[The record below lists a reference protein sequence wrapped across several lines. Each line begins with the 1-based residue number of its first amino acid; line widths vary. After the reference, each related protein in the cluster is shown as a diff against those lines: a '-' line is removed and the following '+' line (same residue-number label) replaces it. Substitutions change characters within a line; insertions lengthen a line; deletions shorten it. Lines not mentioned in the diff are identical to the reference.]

1 VNNNYYQHNKELKM
15 NKLFNIVFIAALTFS
30 ACSKT
35 PVVELPITTSSPKA
49 LEFYKKAMLSE
60 QVGDGF
66 EKRQYLDSALAL
78 DLNFVMALEM
88 YGSQDPIKLRE
99 QREMAKSLQNTVTDA
114 EQLMLNIRN
123 AYRDGNMDHALENA
137 KKLVENYSDAYESY
151 VWLGQAQSDRY
162 ELDDAIKTLKKSIE
176 LNPDSYNAYSLLMG
190 HHISAG
196 TQVMLPEEKRDIELG
211 MKYGDELIRI
221 RGDHGFPY
229 HFKANVYRQLGEFEK
244 AKPLYE
250 KSIQKRK
257 GLSSEATAYLVSGH
271 NFMFGG
277 DLKTARE
284 RYAKAVELTKTADD
298 WFSLNFYLLVSYMFD
313 NDYIGAIEHIDKIEH
328 ALQSKGFDEVS
339 LLGRKATIHWQKMVC
354 YAHNQMEEDAY
365 NALEQGS
372 AFSERRAGL
381 LNDENTW
388 RGVRS
393 DRLFDTAWVNILFGK
408 YEDAKKNLARLKE
421 MQEKRNDP
429 TAMYGYYGLMGMTH
443 LMEGNHQEAVD
454 NFKKGNENNIYF
466 NYFKG
471 LSLRAAGQE
480 EQAIKTFQDLAKI
493 NFSNWNIAIVKRLA
507 QKQLSGV

>member
-1 VNNNYYQHNKELKM
+1 M

-151 VWLGQAQSDRY
+151 VWLGRVQSDRH
-162 ELDDAIKTLKKSIE
+162 ELDEAMKSLKKAIE
-176 LNPDSYNAYSLLMG
+176 LNPDCYQANNILMG
-190 HHISAG
+190 HHIAAG
-196 TQVMLPEEKRDIELG
+196 SQVMLPEEKRDVELG

-221 RGDHGFPY
+221 RGDHGYPY

-277 DLKTARE
+277 DLKIARE
-284 RYAKAVELTKTADD
+284 RYKKAIDLSKTSQT
-298 WFSLNFYLLVSYMFD
+298 WFNLNFYLLVSYMFD

-507 QKQLSGV
+507 QKQLGGV

>member
-1 VNNNYYQHNKELKM
+1 M
-15 NKLFNIVFIAALTFS
+15 NKLFNVIFITAFVFS
-30 ACSKT
+30 ACSKK

-49 LEFYKKAMLSE
+49 LKHYKKAMLSE

-78 DLNFVMALEM
+78 DPKFVMALDRYE
-88 YGSQDPIKLRE
+88 SLDPIKKRE

-114 EQLMLNIRN
+114 EQLMLKIRH
-123 AYRDGNMDHALENA
+123 AYRDGNMDDALENA
-137 KKLVENYSDAYESY
+137 KKLVENYSETYESY
-151 VWLGQAQSDRY
+151 VWLGQVQSDRY

-176 LNPDSYNAYSLLMG
+176 LNPDSYEAYSLLMG

-196 TQVMLPEEKRDIELG
+196 TQVMLPEEKRDVELG
-211 MKYGDELIRI
+211 TKYGDELIRT
-221 RGDHGFPY
+221 RGDHGLPY
-229 HFKANVYRQLGEFEK
+229 HLKANVYRQRGEFEK

-250 KSIQKRK
+250 KSIEKRK

-271 NFMFGG
+271 NFMFSG
-277 DLKTARE
+277 DLKIARE
-284 RYAKAVELTKTADD
+284 RYAKATELTKTANS
-298 WFSLNFYLLVSYMFD
+298 WFFLNQYLTYSYIFD
-313 NDYIGAIEHIDKIEH
+313 NDYIEAIDNILSVEKQLDER
-328 ALQSKGFDEVS
+328 GFDEIT
-339 LLGRKATIHWQKMVC
+339 LLERRGNTSWIKMIC

-372 AFSERRAGL
+372 AFSEKRARL

-388 RGVRS
+388 RSVRS
-393 DRLFDTAWVNILFGK
+393 EKLFETAWVNVLFGK
-408 YEDAKKNLARLKE
+408 YEEAKKNLAKLKE

-443 LMEGNHQEAVD
+443 LMEGNYQEAVD
-454 NFKKGNENNIYF
+454 NFKNGNENNIYF

-471 LSLRAAGQE
+471 LSLRAVGQE
-480 EQAIKTFQDLAKI
+480 EQAIKTLQDIAKI

-507 QKQLSGV
+507 QKQLGGV

>member
-1 VNNNYYQHNKELKM
+1 M
-15 NKLFNIVFIAALTFS
+15 NKLFNVIFITPLVFS

-35 PVVELPITTSSPKA
+35 PVVELPITTTSPKA
-49 LEFYKKAMLSE
+49 LNHYKKAMLSE
-60 QVGDGF
+60 QVGDDF

-78 DLNFVMALEM
+78 DPKFVMALDRYE
-88 YGSQDPIKLRE
+88 SLDPIKKRE

-114 EQLMLNIRN
+114 EQLMLKIRH
-123 AYRDGNMDHALENA
+123 AYRDGNMDDALENA
-137 KKLVENYSDAYESY
+137 KNLVENYSDTYESY
-151 VWLGQAQSDRY
+151 VWLGQVQSERY
-162 ELDDAIKTLKKSIE
+162 ELDDATTNLKKAIE
-176 LNPDSYNAYSLLMG
+176 LNPNCYRAYSLLMG

-196 TQVMLPEEKRDIELG
+196 DQVMLPEEKRNIELG
-211 MKYGDELIRI
+211 VKYSDELIRI

-271 NFMFGG
+271 NFMFSG

-284 RYAKAVELTKTADD
+284 RYAKAIELTKTSDS
-298 WFSLNFYLLVSYMFD
+298 WFNLNFYLLCSYMFD
-313 NDYIGAIEHIDKIEH
+313 NDYIGAIEHINNVDEKLE
-328 ALQSKGFDEVS
+328 SKGFDDVS
-339 LLGRKATIHWQKMVC
+339 FLGRKSQINWQKMVC

-372 AFSERRAGL
+372 IFGEKRAEL
-381 LNDENTW
+381 LKDENTW
-388 RGVRS
+388 KAVRS
-393 DRLFDTAWVNILFGK
+393 EKQFETAWVNILFGK
-408 YEDAKKNLARLKE
+408 YEEAKKNLDALKE

-429 TAMYGYYGLMGMTH
+429 TAMYGYSGLMGMTH
-443 LMEGNHQEAVD
+443 LMEGNYQEAVD

-480 EQAIKTFQDLAKI
+480 EQAIKTFQDIAKI

-507 QKQLSGV
+507 QKQLGGV

>member
-1 VNNNYYQHNKELKM
+1 MKKALI
-15 NKLFNIVFIAALTFS
+15 LFVIFTLTS
-30 ACSKT
+30 CSKQ

-49 LEFYKKAMLSE
+49 LEYYKKAMLSE
-60 QVGDGF
+60 DVGDDF

-78 DLNFVMALEM
+78 DPKFVMALDRYE
-88 YGSQDPIKLRE
+88 SLDPIKKRE

-114 EQLMLNIRN
+114 EQLMLKIRH
-123 AYRDGNMDHALENA
+123 AYRDGNMDDALENA
-137 KKLVENYSDAYESY
+137 KKLVENYSDTYESY
-151 VWLGQAQSDRY
+151 VWLGQVQSDRY
-162 ELDDAIKTLKKSIE
+162 ELDEATKSLNKAIE
-176 LNPDSYNAYSLLMG
+176 LNPNCYRAYSLLMG

-211 MKYGDELIRI
+211 VKYSDELIRI

-271 NFMFGG
+271 NFMFSG

-284 RYAKAVELTKTADD
+284 RYTKAIKLTKTPNG
-298 WFSLNFYLLVSYMFD
+298 WFNLNYYLLVSYMFD
-313 NDYIGAIEHIDKIEH
+313 NDYIGAIEHIDKIEL
-328 ALQSKGFDEVS
+328 ALELKDFDEVS

-365 NALEQGS
+365 SALEQNLK
-372 AFSERRAGL
+372 FSKTRAEL
-381 LNDENTW
+381 LDDENTW
-388 RGVRS
+388 RGVLSGEQYR
-393 DRLFDTAWVNILFGK
+393 TAWVNVLFGK
-408 YEDAKKNLARLKE
+408 YEEAKKNLAKLKE

-443 LMEGNHQEAVD
+443 LMEGNYQEAVD
-454 NFKKGNENNIYF
+454 NFNIGDETNIYF

-471 LSLRAAGQE
+471 LSLKAAGQE
-480 EQAIKTFQDLAKI
+480 ERAIKTFQDLAKI
-493 NFSNWNIAIVKRLA
+493 NFSAWEIAIVKRLA
-507 QKQLSGV
+507 QKQLGGV

>member
-1 VNNNYYQHNKELKM
+1 M
-15 NKLFNIVFIAALTFS
+15 NKLFNFILITAFLFS
-30 ACSKT
+30 ACSKK

-49 LEFYKKAMLSE
+49 LEYYKKAMLSQE
-60 QVGDGF
+60 VGDGF

-78 DLNFVMALEM
+78 DTNFVMALDWYE
-88 YGSQDPIKLRE
+88 SLDPIKKRE
-99 QREMAKSLQNTVTDA
+99 QREKAKSQQATVSEA
-114 EQLMLNIRN
+114 EQFILNIRN
-123 AYRDGNMDHALENA
+123 AYRSGNMDEALANA
-137 KKLVENYSDAYESY
+137 KKLVAQHGDSYESY
-151 VWLGQAQSDRY
+151 VWLGAVQSDRY
-162 ELDDAIKTLKKSIE
+162 ELDEAIKNLEKALE
-176 LNPDSYNAYSLLMG
+176 LNPDCYNAYSLLMG
-190 HHISAG
+190 HHIAAG
-196 TQVMLPEEKRDIELG
+196 DQVMLPEEKRDIKLG
-211 MKYGDELIRI
+211 MKYSDELIRI

-271 NFMFGG
+271 NFMFSG

-284 RYAKAVELTKTADD
+284 RYAKAIELTKTANS
-298 WFSLNFYLLVSYMFD
+298 WFFLNQYLTYSYIFD
-313 NDYIGAIEHIDKIEH
+313 NDYIEAIDNISSIERQ
-328 ALQSKGFDEVS
+328 LDERGFDEIT
-339 LLGRKATIHWQKMVC
+339 LLLRKGNASWQKMIC

-372 AFSERRAGL
+372 AFSEKRARL

-388 RGVRS
+388 RSVRS
-393 DRLFDTAWVNILFGK
+393 DKLFETAWVNILFGK
-408 YEDAKKNLARLKE
+408 YEEAKKNLAALKE

-443 LMEGNHQEAVD
+443 LMEGNYQEAVD

-471 LSLRAAGQE
+471 LSLRAVGQE
-480 EQAIKTFQDLAKI
+480 EQAIKTFQDIAKI

-507 QKQLSGV
+507 KKQLSGV